1 MLVPIIL
8 NTYGAVGEKAI
19 EFLYAVAGAKAKGIV
34 DEISMLAVLLS
45 ADMILQSH
53 APSNLSNLTSL
64 PSPAKQAAEPVEQP
78 AVRGQEE
85 EVEKDEAGFLRP
97 ELRGEVRGNQVECL
111 GCSTEGKKIF
121 RCGILWN
128 WNRHVQ
134 LKHNKNVAQPAASA
148 GTSKSK
154 PASISGASK
163 CRSIQPKSG
172 LGVDTAENGP
182 RKGRK
187 TKSGL
192 GVDTAENEPRKGR
205 KIGGPQK
212 ASTATASK
220 RKAAAPPVLHTT
232 LVLPAQPAAQL
243 HHVPQAS
250 DDSVANIFPFRT
262 STAAHGGDVDNV
274 FGEERFCETVSSIN
288 PDRIRSQ
295 TEAPN
300 SQVRHFDSSFPRAGP
315 VDTAPRA
322 SIFSKTNNASQ
333 MFSSTDN

>member
-1 MLVPIIL
+1 L

-53 APSNLSNLTSL
+53 APSNLSNLTCL
-64 PSPAKQAAEPVEQP
+64 PSPAKQAAELVEQP

-134 LKHNKNVAQPAASA
+134 LKHKNAAQPSAPA

-154 PASISGASK
+154 AASISRASK
-163 CRSIQPKSG
+163 CRSIKPKSG

-187 TKSGL
+187 
-192 GVDTAENEPRKGR
+192 
-205 KIGGPQK
+205 IGGPQK
-212 ASTATASK
+212 ASTATASR
-220 RKAAAPPVLHTT
+220 RKAATPPVLHTT
-232 LVLPAQPAAQL
+232 LVLPAQTAAQL

-250 DDSVANIFPFRT
+250 DDSVANISPFRT
-262 STAAHGGDVDNV
+262 AAHCGDVDNV
-274 FGEERFCETVSSIN
+274 FGKRYFARLCRPLI
-288 PDRIRSQ
+288 PI
-295 TEAPN
+295 
-300 SQVRHFDSSFPRAGP
+300 
-315 VDTAPRA
+315 A
-322 SIFSKTNNASQ
+322 S
-333 MFSSTDN
+333 DP

>member
-1 MLVPIIL
+1 M
-8 NTYGAVGEKAI
+8 
-19 EFLYAVAGAKAKGIV
+19 
-34 DEISMLAVLLS
+34 
-45 ADMILQSH
+45 
-53 APSNLSNLTSL
+53 
-64 PSPAKQAAEPVEQP
+64 
-78 AVRGQEE
+78 RGQEE
-85 EVEKDEAGFLRP
+85 EVEKDKAGFLRP

-163 CRSIQPKSG
+163 CRSIQPKSS

-250 DDSVANIFPFRT
+250 DDSVANISPSRT
-262 STAAHGGDVDNV
+262 STAAHCGDVDNV

-295 TEAPN
+295 TEALN
-300 SQVRHFDSSFPRAGP
+300 SQVRHFDSSFPKAGP
-315 VDTAPRA
+315 VDAAPRA
-322 SIFSKTNNASQ
+322 SIFSKTKNASQ

>member
-1 MLVPIIL
+1 
-8 NTYGAVGEKAI
+8 
-19 EFLYAVAGAKAKGIV
+19 
-34 DEISMLAVLLS
+34 
-45 ADMILQSH
+45 MILQSH
-53 APSNLSNLTSL
+53 TPSTLANLASL
-64 PSPAKQAAEPVEQP
+64 LSPAKQATEPDEQP

-85 EVEKDEAGFLRP
+85 EVEKDEVGFLRP

-128 WNRHVQ
+128 WNHHVQ

-163 CRSIQPKSG
+163 CRSIQPQSC
-172 LGVDTAENGP
+172 
-182 RKGRK
+182 
-187 TKSGL
+187 L

-250 DDSVANIFPFRT
+250 DDSVANISPFRT

-274 FGEERFCETVSSIN
+274 FGEERFCEIVSSIN

-295 TEAPN
+295 TEALN
-300 SQVRHFDSSFPRAGP
+300 SQVRNFDSSFPKAGP
-315 VDTAPRA
+315 VDAAHRA

>member
-1 MLVPIIL
+1 
-8 NTYGAVGEKAI
+8 
-19 EFLYAVAGAKAKGIV
+19 
-34 DEISMLAVLLS
+34 
-45 ADMILQSH
+45 MILQSH
-53 APSNLSNLTSL
+53 TPSTLANLTSL
-64 PSPAKQAAEPVEQP
+64 LSPAKQATEPDEQP
-78 AVRGQEE
+78 AVREQEE

-187 TKSGL
+187 TKSEL
-192 GVDTAENEPRKGR
+192 GVDPAESEPRKGR

-250 DDSVANIFPFRT
+250 DDSVANIFLFAQAQLPMVEMLITCSVKRDFARLCRPLIPIASDPRQRLSTLKSDILILHSRKQVPLMQPLVLQFFQRRIMLLKCFHRRT
-262 STAAHGGDVDNV
+262 ID
-274 FGEERFCETVSSIN
+274 
-288 PDRIRSQ
+288 
-295 TEAPN
+295 
-300 SQVRHFDSSFPRAGP
+300 
-315 VDTAPRA
+315 
-322 SIFSKTNNASQ
+322 FSV
-333 MFSSTDN
+333 